1 MCIWNR
7 FCSYSFIFHPYHLT
21 LSHLKLSSHFPAKT
35 KPSQS
40 YVIIFLILARGR
52 FRKKLRNEASV
63 QRSSSSTPSNPPFE
77 RSLCWGSAWGKNGK
91 QVSCYAYL
99 YFQGKPVTQFVSNI
113 ITTIWRK
120 FHRLLMGYS
129 SSISVFILLMIW
141 IRHN

>member
-63 QRSSSSTPSNPPFE
+63 QRSSSSTPSNPPLE

-91 QVSCYAYL
+91 QVSWNAYL
-99 YFQGKPVTQFVSNI
+99 YFQGKPVYRITWQQFGKI
-113 ITTIWRK
+113 
-120 FHRLLMGYS
+120 
-129 SSISVFILLMIW
+129 FIHGIQFNNLRIAYACDMDKT
-141 IRHN
+141 

>member
-77 RSLCWGSAWGKNGK
+77 RSLCWGSTWGKNGK
-91 QVSCYAYL
+91 QVSCNFYISKVKQWPSDKYHIN
-99 YFQGKPVTQFVSNI
+99 NI
-113 ITTIWRK
+113 TKIVQIIYGTLVYCLCLWY
-120 FHRLLMGYS
+120 G
-129 SSISVFILLMIW
+129 
-141 IRHN
+141 